1 VRSLNVISGQKQLST
16 MEKTLTL
23 TNFKCQALYS
33 KVPGVPVV
41 FLPGFSYTA
50 DVWQRIGATDLL
62 LEKKVP
68 FLALDM
74 PYGLKTSCHPKTR
87 DPEANV
93 SFLVDAVQNV
103 FGSAAPALVGA
114 SLGGYIALMYAAKF
128 PVKGL
133 LLISPA
139 RALTENLVE
148 CYSKFRFPVRII
160 WGEQDNIV
168 SGEEMRTLAD
178 KVPNAKLLVY
188 RDASHSAY
196 LSQPQLFK
204 RDLLEFYAKAEQT

>member
-1 VRSLNVISGQKQLST
+1 
-16 MEKTLTL
+16 MEKTLNL
-23 TNFKCQALYS
+23 KEYKCRAFYS
-33 KVPGVPVV
+33 TAPGVPVV
-41 FLPGFSYTA
+41 FLPGFTYTA

-87 DPEANV
+87 NPEANV
-93 SFLVDAVQNV
+93 AFLADAVQAV
-103 FGSAAPALVGA
+103 FGSAVPVLVGA
-114 SLGGYIALMYAAKF
+114 SLGGHVALMYAAKF

-139 RALTENLVE
+139 RALTDDLVE
-148 CYSKFRFPVRII
+148 SYGKFRFPVRII
-160 WGEQDNIV
+160 WGAQDNIV

-178 KVPNAKLLVY
+178 KVPT
-188 RDASHSAY
+188 
-196 LSQPQLFK
+196 LSFWFTK
-204 RDLLEFYAKAEQT
+204 MHRTRRI